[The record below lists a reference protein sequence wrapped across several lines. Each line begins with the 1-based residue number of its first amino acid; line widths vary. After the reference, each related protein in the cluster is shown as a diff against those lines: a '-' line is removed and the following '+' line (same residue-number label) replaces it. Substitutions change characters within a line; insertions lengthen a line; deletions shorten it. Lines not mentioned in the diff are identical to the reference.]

1 MTPPSPSIRPRE
13 RDAILQALRAG
24 VVPRA
29 GQQHIQ
35 VARDREIRALLGD
48 IDRIADGGSGIRFI
62 IGDFGSGKTFFLGLV
77 RAIALE
83 RKLVVVQ
90 ADLNPDR
97 RLQASNG
104 QGRSLYQELMRNM
117 TTRAKPEGGALSAVV
132 ERFVSSAVEESSGTG
147 EAPEETILRRLASLR
162 EMVGGYDFAD
172 VIAAYWRGHESG
184 NETLKADAV
193 RWLRAEFSTKTD
205 ARNALGV
212 RTIVDDANV
221 YDMLKLIGRFVRLAG
236 FGGLLVELDEMV
248 NLYKLANT
256 QARNTNYEQILRIL
270 NDCLQ
275 GGADGIGFVFG
286 GTPEFLMDPRKGL
299 YSYPALSS
307 RLQENTF
314 ARDGLS
320 DLSGPVIRLQSLTG
334 EDLYVLLHR
343 LRDVQALGDPKARL
357 VPDEALQAFLA
368 HCRDRVGDAYF
379 RTPRN
384 TIKGFLDF
392 LSILEQNPGTPWE
405 SLVERIQVGQESN
418 PDAGPEIAED
428 DELATLKL

>member
-1 MTPPSPSIRPRE
+1 
-13 RDAILQALRAG
+13 
-24 VVPRA
+24 
-29 GQQHIQ
+29 HIQ

-48 IDRIADGGSGIRFI
+48 IDRIADGGAAIRFI

-77 RAIALE
+77 RAMALE

-97 RLQASNG
+97 RLQASAG

-132 ERFVSSAVEESSGTG
+132 ERFVASAVEEARTEGD
-147 EAPEETILRRLASLR
+147 APETVIHRRLASLR

-184 NETLKADAV
+184 NETLKGDAV

-221 YDMLKLIGRFVRLAG
+221 YDMLKLMGRFVRLAG
-236 FGGLLVELDEMV
+236 FGGLLVELDELV
-248 NLYKLANT
+248 NLYKLANS
-256 QARNTNYEQILRIL
+256 QARNANYEQILRIL

-275 GGADGIGFVFG
+275 GGASGIGFVLG
-286 GTPEFLMDPRKGL
+286 GTPEFLMDPRRGL
-299 YSYPALSS
+299 YSYQALAS
-307 RLQENTF
+307 RLQENSF

-334 EDLYVLLHR
+334 EDLYVLLYR
-343 LRDVQALGDPKARL
+343 LRDLQALGDPSKRL
-357 VPDEALQAFLA
+357 VPDDALGAFLT
-368 HCRDRVGDAYF
+368 HCRNRIGDAYF

-384 TIKGFLDF
+384 TIKGFLDL
-392 LSILEQNPGTPWE
+392 LSILEQNPGTPWD
-405 SLVERIQVGQESN
+405 SLIENIAVGEEAN
-418 PDAGPEIAED
+418 PDTGPEIPED
-428 DELATLKL
+428 DELATLRL